1 MSFHRLALD
10 VGKRRDWSSPDALF
24 ITWAFVVS
32 FDVFGHSCISS
43 VQLRS
48 PASPGLLFGVPAT
61 GMGCLNV
68 LGGLLGLDIV
78 YMIFR

>member
-32 FDVFGHSCISS
+32 FDVFGRSCIRS
-43 VQLRS
+43 VQLRA
-48 PASPGLLFGVPAT
+48 PASPGLLFGVLAT
-61 GMGCLNV
+61 GMGGLNV
-68 LGGLLGLDIV
+68 LGGHPGLDNV
-78 YMIFR
+78 